1 MLVRGLFALLIFLPY
16 WFLVPSRPWWLTLL
30 VAAGAFG
37 AAHGVEFWLRRS
49 GDEQMRKKAK
59 ILLSVAVLVI
69 GGGLLIRSS
78 IAEADYYK
86 HVDELNAD
94 LDRFSGKRLKVHG
107 FVEAGSIEEKIVG
120 NETTRSFVLE
130 YKGERIRVR
139 HKGPKPD
146 TFRDLAEVV
155 AQGKLVEQKD
165 GEMIVEASELMAKCP
180 SKYEQNRRKAPAG
193 TQASNSAEPGGQ

>member
-16 WFLVPSRPWWLTLL
+16 WFLVPDRPWWLTLL
-30 VAAGAFG
+30 VALGAFG
-37 AAHGVEFWLRRS
+37 AAHGVEYWLRRS

-59 ILLSVAVLVI
+59 ILLSIAVVAVA
-69 GGGLLIRSS
+69 GGLLIRSS

-86 HVDELNAD
+86 HVHEVNAD
-94 LDRFSGKRLKVHG
+94 PARYTGKRLKVHG

-120 NETTRSFVLE
+120 QEVTRSFILE
-130 YKGERIRVR
+130 YQGERIRVH

-155 AQGKLVEQKD
+155 AAGKLIQQPD
-165 GEMIVEASELMAKCP
+165 GEVVVEASELMAKCP
-180 SKYEQNRRKAPAG
+180 SKYEQNKRTAP
-193 TQASNSAEPGGQ
+193 TQASNSAAPGGR